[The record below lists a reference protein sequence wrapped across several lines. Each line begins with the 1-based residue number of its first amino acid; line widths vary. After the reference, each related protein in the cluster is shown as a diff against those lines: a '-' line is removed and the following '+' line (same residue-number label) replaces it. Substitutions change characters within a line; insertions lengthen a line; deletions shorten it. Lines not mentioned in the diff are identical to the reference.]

1 MSDTVNLTLQE
12 ARKLTID
19 ALSANKTDPAVAEIV
34 GQALVNAEVDG
45 QGGHGLSRIPSYTA
59 QTRTGKVDGYAKPE
73 AELITPVVQRI
84 DAKFGFAY
92 PAIEVAL
99 PFLKEASAKN
109 GLALSAIRHSH
120 HFGQAGAHCERLAR
134 DGMVAFI
141 FGNGPKAIAAYGGKN
156 PMFGTNPIAFAAPN
170 ADGEPLVIDLALS
183 RVARG
188 KIMAAQRT
196 GKTIPE
202 GWALDAE
209 GQPTTDPDAA
219 LAGTMIPIGEAKG
232 AALAMMIEI
241 LAAGLCGTAFGFEAS
256 SLFSGEGDAPNLGQ
270 VILTIN
276 ADLVSDGAFAERMQ
290 TMVAAIEAEQGARLP
305 GTSRLAAREKARLN
319 GINLPKPIYEEA
331 VRLAGHSA

>member
-109 GLALSAIRHSH
+109 GLSLSAIRHSH

-196 GKTIPE
+196 GNTIPE
-202 GWALDAE
+202 GWALNEE

-270 VILTIN
+270 VILAIN
-276 ADLVSDGAFAERMQ
+276 ADLVSGGSFAERMQ
-290 TMVAAIEAEQGARLP
+290 TLVAAIEAEQGARLP

-331 VRLAGHSA
+331 VRLAGRTA